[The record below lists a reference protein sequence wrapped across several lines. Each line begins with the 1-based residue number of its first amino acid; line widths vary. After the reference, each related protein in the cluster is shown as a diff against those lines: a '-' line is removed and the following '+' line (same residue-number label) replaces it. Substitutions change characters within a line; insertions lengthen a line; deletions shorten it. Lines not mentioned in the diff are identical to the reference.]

1 MASVNVI
8 GGTDYLAIAQ
18 FYSDARASNLSSI
31 GKLYDAVYR
40 VVVSEE
46 IFPTLDLINPFWTSY
61 IANSNTFRAATNY
74 SSAVS
79 AINSHVL
86 NRAGLDDAGDTIT
99 SLDMYLQDQNIQVP
113 MGWAE
118 LCKTTGTIICRD
130 HISDLP
136 PATDP
141 DGAGPQTLAPR
152 FADGTIIPVC

>member
-74 SSAVS
+74 TAAVS
-79 AINSHVL
+79 AINSHVIA
-86 NRAGLDDAGDTIT
+86 RAGLDANDETIT
-99 SLDMYLQDQNIQVP
+99 SLDMYFDDQMIQVP

-118 LCKTTGTIICRD
+118 LCKATGNVICRGN
-130 HISDLP
+130 ISDLP
-136 PATDP
+136 VATYSEVDSM
-141 DGAGPQTLAPR
+141 TAPR

>member
-8 GGTDYLAIAQ
+8 SGTDYLAIAQ
-18 FYSDARASNLSSI
+18 FYSEARTANLSSI

-74 SSAVS
+74 TAAVS
-79 AINSHVL
+79 AINSHVIA
-86 NRAGLDDAGDTIT
+86 RAGVDGAGDTIT
-99 SLDMYLQDQNIQVP
+99 SLDMYFDDQNIQVP

-118 LCKTTGTIICRD
+118 LCKATGNIVCRGN
-130 HISDLP
+130 ISDLP
-136 PATDP
+136 LATYSAQDEE
-141 DGAGPQTLAPR
+141 TAPR